1 MCPRYYGKCLNY
13 SIAEAEAYAIELTA
27 KAEAE
32 ESMSKKADAWSEYG
46 HAAMVDMTIKLI
58 PEIMGEINR
67 PLAWGELSSI
77 KIVNTCEGE
86 VGNST
91 VTEDSIKIASQ
102 LPTLVKALTGVD
114 MHKSM
119 KAIQEQKPVDV

>member
-1 MCPRYYGKCLNY
+1 MAINVFKKSLNFFL
-13 SIAEAEAYAIELTA
+13 AEAEAYAIELTA

-86 VGNST
+86 VGNSK

-114 MHKSM
+114 MQKCM
-119 KAIQEQKPVDV
+119 KNILDNPPVDV

>member
-1 MCPRYYGKCLNY
+1 M
-13 SIAEAEAYAIELTA
+13 TA

-58 PEIMGEINR
+58 PEIMGEISR
-67 PLAWGELSSI
+67 PLTWGELSSI

-86 VGNST
+86 VGTSKI
-91 VTEDSIKIASQ
+91 TEDTINIASQ
-102 LPTLVKALTGVD
+102 LPVLVKSLTGVD
-114 MHKSM
+114 MQKCM
-119 KAIQEQKPVDV
+119 KAIQEQPPDAV